1 MNHDDQLLKHACN
14 MVMDAFD
21 DAVLTVPGTKSE
33 RIVALVDVLLPRLID
48 RAAEAGAINDNHD
61 LDAKG
66 LAAFMQLLRKCI
78 EETQGCQAAL
88 LVRIKTSGEVMVA
101 GSSTGLRD
109 EFLQEIGG
117 IVKTAVYGWSSLRA
131 TNGGCGCPACVAK
144 RAAQAHMPKGTVM
157 PFTGPKAE
165 A

>member
-1 MNHDDQLLKHACN
+1 MNHDDQLLKHARD

-66 LAAFMQLLRKCI
+66 LAAFMQLLRQSLD
-78 EETQGCQAAL
+78 ETKGCVAAL
-88 LVRIKTSGEVMVA
+88 LVRVKNSGEVLVA
-101 GSSTGLRD
+101 GASTGMKD
-109 EFLQEIGG
+109 EFIKQLS
-117 IVKTAVYGWSSLRA
+117 TAVRSAVYAFSA
-131 TNGGCGCPACVAK
+131 TKADMCGCPACLQRRSAPPLAK
-144 RAAQAHMPKGTVM
+144 VKHIM
-157 PFTGPKAE
+157 TGPKGE